1 MNQHVSLFV
10 LRRVTVINYARY
22 SKEYMI
28 QNQSLFRIF
37 VVVLFVVIFFPN
49 KYCFL
54 IETLQMVFRRPLDAA
69 MA

>member
-28 QNQSLFRIF
+28 QNQSLFWIF
-37 VVVLFVVIFFPN
+37 VVWIFFFFLTN
-49 KYCFL
+49 K
-54 IETLQMVFRRPLDAA
+54 
-69 MA
+69 

>member
-37 VVVLFVVIFFPN
+37 VVVLFVVIFFS
-49 KYCFL
+49 K
-54 IETLQMVFRRPLDAA
+54 
-69 MA
+69 